1 MFTAAGVKALA
12 GAVLV
17 SPDWFLPMDFSPQDC
32 LFVVLRVST
41 NFLVD
46 TGHCAGYTVEHLKFP
61 VLSPTVRLSEF
72 PDENDVEP
80 LFTVSATWTASL
92 MRRLFY
98 PGLP

>member
-1 MFTAAGVKALA
+1 M
-12 GAVLV
+12 
-17 SPDWFLPMDFSPQDC
+17 
-32 LFVVLRVST
+32 VLRVST

-92 MRRLFY
+92 VRRLFD
-98 PGLP
+98 PGLPVGRVSCLLFPHLMSFVYSK